1 MNIRKETIQER
12 QNEELMLKIQYVAR
26 AKYNSAEKQG
36 NIAWVMCFASAA
48 TVFIPSSLP
57 EMYLI
62 MAPILCDVLALTA
75 SIGQNSLVKTAANY
89 REYFD
94 ACVFDINDTPNKT
107 YENDIKEYCM
117 NHSRECDIQ
126 TNNTGLDTPPGVRNW
141 YDLTEVGPNDNAV
154 FECQKQ
160 NAWWDEKLSKKRV
173 ALLALFIIIAS
184 VVLVV
189 LWPIIKDTNGVTR
202 VIFSSAMIIKA
213 IERLKAEYEYEVI
226 SHKIEGAI
234 GNMSVGLSEENVLD
248 LQKWINE
255 KRHCNVV
262 GMDILHKKLARSL
275 SKTYQTISK

>member
-1 MNIRKETIQER
+1 MNTRKETIQER
-12 QNEELMLKIQYVAR
+12 QNEEMMLKTQYVAR

-36 NIAWVMCFASAA
+36 TFAWVMCIASAV
-48 TVFIPSSLP
+48 TIFIPSTFP
-57 EMYLI
+57 DAFQI
-62 MAPILCDVLALTA
+62 MAPILCDVLALIA
-75 SIGQNSLVKTAANY
+75 SIRQNSLVKTAANY

-94 ACVFDINDTPNKT
+94 ARVFGINDSQNKT

-117 NHSRECDIQ
+117 DHAEECDIQ

-141 YDLTEVGPNDNAV
+141 YDLSEVKPDDNAV

-160 NAWWDEKLSKKRV
+160 NAWWEERLSKKRV
-173 ALLALFIIIAS
+173 ALLVSFIIIAA

-189 LWPIIKDTNGVTR
+189 LWPMIKDANGITR
-202 VIFSSAMIIKA
+202 VIFSSAIIIKT
-213 IERLKAEYEYEVI
+213 IERLNAEYEYEVI

-234 GNMSVGLSEENVLD
+234 GNMSVGLSEENILD

-262 GMDILHKKLARSL
+262 GMNILHKKLARSL
-275 SKTYQTISK
+275 SETYQTISK